1 MGKTTGFLEFERR
14 EGKSEKPLDRLKH
27 WNEFNSLLSKGE
39 QQNQGARCMDCG
51 VPFCQSGIMI
61 NGMAS
66 GCPVNNLIPEWNDL
80 IYRGKWKLAL
90 SRLLKTN
97 NFPEFTGRVCPA
109 PCESACTVGINAPAV
124 TIKENEKSI
133 IDRAFEEGLIKAN
146 PPSYR
151 SGKKI
156 AVIGSGPSGL
166 AAADSLNKNGHLVT
180 VFERDD
186 RFGGLLMYGI
196 PNMKLDKIV
205 IDRRVNIL
213 KEEGIEFVANTNVGK
228 DYPVRKILRDYDAV
242 ILATGS
248 SKPRDLKEEGRT
260 LNGIYYAVDFLKANT
275 KSLLDSNLK
284 DEKYIDVKG
293 KKVIIIGGGDT
304 GTDCVATSLRH
315 EAQSIMQLEI
325 MDEMPKERASNNPWP
340 QWARVSKTDY
350 GQKEFIELNGEDP
363 RKYCKS
369 VKKFIGDS
377 EGNLK
382 AVVTV
387 NMEWSSD
394 ATGRFTCIEVDGS
407 EETVEADV
415 VLLAMGFIGTE
426 DYIKDAF
433 EVHLDNR
440 GNIIGEYGDFRT
452 NREKVFTAGDAR
464 RGQSLVVWAINEGR
478 AVADVV
484 NNYLDHDNNKA

>member
-1 MGKTTGFLEFERR
+1 MGKVTGFLEFERR
-14 EGKSEKPLDRLKH
+14 EGVSEKPLDRLKH
-27 WNEFNSLLSKGE
+27 WNEFNNLLPKQE

-51 VPFCQSGIMI
+51 IPFCQSGILI
-61 NGMAS
+61 SGMAS

-109 PCESACTVGINAPAV
+109 PCESACTVGIHGPAV

-146 PPSYR
+146 LPKYR
-151 SGKKI
+151 TDKKI
-156 AVIGSGPSGL
+156 AVIGSGPAGL
-166 AAADSLNKNGHLVT
+166 AAADTLNQSGNLVT
-180 VFERDD
+180 VFERND
-186 RFGGLLMYGI
+186 RIGGLLMYGI
-196 PNMKLDKIV
+196 PNMKLDKKV
-205 IDRRVNIL
+205 IDRRVNLL
-213 KEEGIEFVANTNVGK
+213 KEEGIEFVTNTNVGK
-228 DYPVRKILRDYDAV
+228 DYPVRKILTDFDAV

-248 SKPRDLKEEGRT
+248 SKPRDLREEGRG

-275 KSLLDSNLK
+275 KSLLDSNFEDDEFIKVK
-284 DEKYIDVKG
+284 DKN
-293 KKVIIIGGGDT
+293 VIIIGGGDT

-315 EAQSIMQLEI
+315 GAKSITQLEI
-325 MDEMPKERASNNPWP
+325 MGEMPKERALNNPWP
-340 QWARVSKTDY
+340 QWAKVAKTDY

-369 VKKFIGDS
+369 VKKFIGD
-377 EGNLK
+377 EKGDLK

-387 NMEWSSD
+387 SMEWNKDNS
-394 ATGRFTCIEVDGS
+394 GRFTCNEVEGS

-440 GNIIGEYGDFRT
+440 GNIIGEYGDFKT

-478 AVADVV
+478 AVASVV
-484 NNYLDHDNNKA
+484 NEYLQSEK

>member
-1 MGKTTGFLEFERR
+1 MGKTTGFLEFERK
-14 EGKSEKPLDRLKH
+14 EGKSEKPLDRLEH
-27 WNEFNSLLSKGE
+27 WNEFKSLLSKEE
-39 QQNQGARCMDCG
+39 QQTQGARCMDCG

-66 GCPVNNLIPEWNDL
+66 GCPINNLIPEWNDL
-80 IYRGKWKLAL
+80 IYSGKWKLAL
-90 SRLLKTN
+90 SRLIKTN

-109 PCESACTVGINAPAV
+109 PCESACTLGIHAPSV
-124 TIKENEKSI
+124 TIKENEKAI

-146 PPSYR
+146 PPSNR
-151 SGKKI
+151 TGKKI

-186 RFGGLLMYGI
+186 RVGGLLMYGI
-196 PNMKLDKIV
+196 PNMKLEKTV

-213 KEEGIEFVANTNVGK
+213 KEEGIEFITNTNVGK
-228 DYPVRKILRDYDAV
+228 DYPVRKILTDYDAV

-248 SKPRDLKEEGRT
+248 SKPRDLKEEGRE
-260 LNGIYYAVDFLKANT
+260 LKGIYYAVDFLKANT

-284 DEKYIDVKG
+284 DEKYISTKG

-304 GTDCVATSLRH
+304 GTDCVATALRH
-315 EAQSIMQLEI
+315 GAKSIIQLEI
-325 MDEMPKERASNNPWP
+325 MDKMPEERTSNNPWP
-340 QWARVSKTDY
+340 QWARVCKTDY
-350 GQKEFIELNGEDP
+350 GQQEFIEVNGEDP
-363 RKYCKS
+363 RRYCTS
-369 VKKFIGDS
+369 VKKFIGDLK
-377 EGNLK
+377 GNLT

-387 NMEWSSD
+387 DMEWLKDSS
-394 ATGRFTCIEVDGS
+394 GRFTCIEVENS
-407 EETVEADV
+407 EKIVEVDI

-440 GNIIGEYGDFRT
+440 GNIIGEYGYFKT

-478 AVADVV
+478 AVAKVV
-484 NNYLDHDNNKA
+484 NEYLLNYSE